1 VREVILKRL
10 DNTFLVVFFS
20 YAVVTVDQ
28 VTLFVPEGQLTED
41 VLQYLGDQVKIKS
54 YNSFFDD
61 LKELPSTLD
70 LDDKSVSDSHESQHD
85 ISQT

>member
-1 VREVILKRL
+1 M
-10 DNTFLVVFFS
+10 
-20 YAVVTVDQ
+20 VTVDQ

-41 VLQYLGDQVKIKS
+41 VLQYLGDQVKIKP

-70 LDDKSVSDSHESQHD
+70 LDDKSVSDSMNRNMTSVKHKVENYLGQ
-85 ISQT
+85 QG